1 MEHIGCSKVNYQDAE
16 IISDNIYFLR
26 DPLECRQ
33 VGITTVHYELDWN
46 GQQRNGQQHGHAAD
60 EQEEVS
66 ALTNGT
72 ATLCADES
80 HLLTKT
86 ISDL

>member
-1 MEHIGCSKVNYQDAE
+1 MLRQSQT
-16 IISDNIYFLR
+16 IYFLR

-46 GQQRNGQQHGHAAD
+46 GQQQHGHAAD

-80 HLLTKT
+80 HLLTET